1 MSAEHPERQLWDQRY
16 QTGLL
21 FGSEPNEYLRSQ
33 AHRLKPGMK
42 AIAVAD
48 GQGRNSVWLAQLGLD
63 VLATDISPVALSH
76 AESLAA
82 ERGVRIHTEC
92 VDLAAWRWPV
102 AAFDVA
108 VEIFAHFP
116 AATRSGIH
124 AGIVLALKPGGL
136 LIFEGFHVR
145 QAGRPSGG
153 PKDADMLH
161 TPEKMKEEFP
171 GLQILELLEG
181 TTVLA
186 EGSKHQGEA
195 VVVRMLARKS
205 A

>member
-1 MSAEHPERQLWDQRY
+1 VSAEHPERQLWDQRY
-16 QTGLL
+16 QAGLL

-33 AHRLKPGMK
+33 GYRLKPGMK
-42 AIAVAD
+42 VISVAE
-48 GQGRNSVWLAQLGLD
+48 GQGRNSVWLAQQGLD
-63 VLATDISPVALSH
+63 VLATDISSVGLAHADHLAL
-76 AESLAA
+76 
-82 ERGVRIHTEC
+82 ERGVGIRTEC
-92 VDLAAWRWPV
+92 VDLTTWRWPV
-102 AAFDVA
+102 ATFDVA

-116 AATRSGIH
+116 AMVRSGIH

-153 PKDADMLH
+153 PKDQDMLY
-161 TPEKMKEEFP
+161 TPEKIKDEFP

-186 EGSKHQGEA
+186 EGAKHQGEA
-195 VVVRMLARKS
+195 VVVRMVARKS

>member
-16 QTGLL
+16 QAGLL
-21 FGSEPNEYLRSQ
+21 FGTEPNEYLRSK
-33 AHRLKPGMK
+33 AYRLKPGMK

-63 VLATDISPVALSH
+63 VLATDISAVALTH
-76 AESLAA
+76 ADSLAA
-82 ERGVRIHTEC
+82 ERGVRIRTEC
-92 VDLAAWRWPV
+92 VDLTTFRWPV
-102 AAFDVA
+102 ATFDVA

-116 AATRSGIH
+116 AVVRSGIH

-153 PKDADMLH
+153 PKEADMLY
-161 TPEKMKEEFP
+161 TPEKMREEFA

-181 TTVLA
+181 TTILE

-195 VVVRMLARKS
+195 VVVRMVARKP

>member
-1 MSAEHPERQLWDQRY
+1 MSGEHPERQLWDQRY

-33 AHRLKPGMK
+33 AYRLQAGMK
-42 AIAVAD
+42 AISVAD

-63 VLATDISPVALSH
+63 VLATDISPVALAD
-76 AESLAA
+76 AESLAVR
-82 ERGVRIHTEC
+82 RGVRIRTEC
-92 VDLAAWRWPV
+92 VDLSAWRWPA

-145 QAGRPSGG
+145 QAGRTSGG
-153 PKDADMLH
+153 PKDTDMLY
-161 TPEKMKEEFP
+161 TPEKLKEEFP

>member
-16 QTGLL
+16 QAGLL

-33 AHRLKPGMK
+33 AHRFKAGMK

-48 GQGRNSVWLAQLGLD
+48 GQGRNSVWLAKLGLD
-63 VLATDISPVALSH
+63 VLATDISPVGLKD

-82 ERGVRIHTEC
+82 ERGVTIRTEC
-92 VDLAAWRWPV
+92 VDLATYRWP
-102 AAFDVA
+102 AGEFDIA
-108 VEIFAHFP
+108 VEIFTHFP
-116 AATRSGIH
+116 PIVRQGIH
-124 AGIVLALKPGGL
+124 AGVVFALKPGGL
-136 LIFEGFHVR
+136 FIFEGFHVR

-153 PKDADMLH
+153 PKEAHMLY
-161 TPEKMKEEFP
+161 TPEKLKDEFS

-181 TTVLA
+181 TAILD

-195 VVVRMLARKS
+195 VVVRMIARKPV
-205 A
+205 